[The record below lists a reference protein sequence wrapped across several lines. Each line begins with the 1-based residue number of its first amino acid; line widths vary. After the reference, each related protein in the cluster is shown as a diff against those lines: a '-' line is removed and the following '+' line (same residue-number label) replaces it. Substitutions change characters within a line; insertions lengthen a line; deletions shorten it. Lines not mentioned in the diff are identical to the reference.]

1 MKKRLKQVHEIMQSP
16 EYQGQEIHL
25 HNDDSSSI
33 NRCGEDEG
41 SDSEPIT
48 VFLDTITSANSIDSI
63 SSYPN
68 KIYAT
73 VKINDR
79 HTTQMK
85 VDTGA
90 DTCILTTDDL
100 QELGISVDIK
110 PCSSTL
116 KGYGGK
122 PIQTLGTTILRVAF
136 KNTSISTTFIIVEA
150 PGHPSMIGCQQA
162 QELGIITI
170 NVEEVSNASASHTA
184 QQTVQHVGLSKA
196 TVLNEYQDC
205 FYKVGRFPGN
215 QYHIELSL
223 RAGSLVW
230 AGEKEPRT
238 GEKNEARKSE
248 PARELL
254 IFEFR
259 PSRGVK

>member
-1 MKKRLKQVHEIMQSP
+1 MHEIVQSP

-25 HNDDSSSI
+25 HNDDEETCDSSSI
-33 NRCGEDEG
+33 NSCDEDEG
-41 SDSEPIT
+41 SDSEPT
-48 VFLDTITSANSIDSI
+48 TAFLDTIISNNSIDSN
-63 SSYPN
+63 SSYPS

-79 HTTQMK
+79 RGIQMK

-100 QELGISVDIK
+100 HELGISVDII
-110 PCSSTL
+110 PCSSIL
-116 KGYGGK
+116 KGYGGN

-136 KNTSISTTFIIVEA
+136 KNTSISTTFTIVEA

-170 NVEEVSNASASHTA
+170 NVEEVSNVSTSRTV
-184 QQTVQHVGLSKA
+184 QQTVQHVRLSKA

-205 FYKVGRFPGN
+205 FDEIGRFPGDR
-215 QYHIELSL
+215 YM
-223 RAGSLVW
+223 AG
-230 AGEKEPRT
+230 
-238 GEKNEARKSE
+238 RKTC
-248 PARELL
+248 AL
-254 IFEFR
+254 
-259 PSRGVK
+259 